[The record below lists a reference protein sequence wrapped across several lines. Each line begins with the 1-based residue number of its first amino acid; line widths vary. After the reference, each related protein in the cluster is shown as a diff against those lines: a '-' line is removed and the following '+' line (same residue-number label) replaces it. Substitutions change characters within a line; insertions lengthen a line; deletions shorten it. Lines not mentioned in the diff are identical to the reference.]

1 MHLSDDLRR
10 RAGLL
15 LWAFALLGACWLA
28 LRAGERPPAKTTR
41 EERVEAAFVA
51 LSKATRRAPLVLL
64 GDSISAGH
72 AWSAGRGCMAPLNLA
87 VSGAQSGDL
96 LRHLHLVEAA
106 GAERALL
113 LIGIN
118 DLRHG
123 VSYERLLANY
133 REILLRLQAQGVTP
147 VLQSTLRVT
156 PLHENHQALNQQVAR
171 LNEQLRAWAQEQ
183 GWQYLD
189 VQAVLDGRSYRG
201 DGLHLN
207 AHGYRAWGQLLGP
220 ILRKRLCAESDQ
232 TGQLQQPPGQNQHL
246 HQQAGEAQPDERHA
260 GADQVHHRLEQA
272 RAQ

>member
-15 LWAFALLGACWLA
+15 LWAFALLCACWLA
-28 LRAGERPPAKTTR
+28 LRAGERPPVASTR

-51 LSKATRRAPLVLL
+51 LNKSVRRAPLVLL

-72 AWSAGRGCMAPLNLA
+72 AWSAGSGCMAPLNLA

-96 LRHLHLVEAA
+96 LRHLHLVETA
-106 GAERALL
+106 GAEQALL

-133 REILLRLQAQGVTP
+133 RDILLRLQVQGVTP
-147 VLQSTLRVT
+147 LLQSTLRVT
-156 PLHENHQALNQQVAR
+156 PLHEHHQALNQQVAR
-171 LNEQLRAWAQEQ
+171 LNEQLRAWAREQ

-207 AHGYRAWGQLLGP
+207 AGGYRAWEQLLAP
-220 ILRKRLCAESDQ
+220 ILRERLCAESDQ
-232 TGQLQQPPGQNQHL
+232 AGQLQQPPGQDQHL
-246 HQQAGEAQPDERHA
+246 RQQAGEAQPDEQRT
-260 GADQVHHRLEQA
+260 GADQVHDRLEQA